1 MARDLNKVMLIG
13 RLGQDPE
20 IRYTQD
26 GTPVATLSV
35 ATSNPVK
42 RGDSWDEETEW
53 HRVVAWRRLAEI
65 VSEYMN
71 KGTLVYVE
79 GRLKTRSWED
89 RDGNKRWTTEI
100 VARDIF
106 MLGGRGERADY
117 QPQDGGELAPS
128 EPRTE
133 TRTAEPQTEQPQPKE
148 DVPF

>member
-1 MARDLNKVMLIG
+1 MGKDLNKVMLIG

-35 ATSNPVK
+35 ATSTPIK
-42 RGDSWDEETEW
+42 RGEAWEEETEW
-53 HRVVAWRRLAEI
+53 HRVVAWRRLAE
-65 VSEYMN
+65 VAGEYMN

-100 VARDIF
+100 VARDIK
-106 MLGGRGERADY
+106 MLGGRGERA
-117 QPQDGGELAPS
+117 GGAVSGGDLAPPES
-128 EPRTE
+128 PPEPE
-133 TRTAEPQTEQPQPKE
+133 D

>member
-35 ATSNPVK
+35 ATNSPIK
-42 RGDSWDEETEW
+42 RGDTWEEETEW
-53 HRVVAWRRLAEI
+53 HRVVAWRRLAE
-65 VSEYMN
+65 VAGEYMN

-106 MLGGRGERADY
+106 MLGGRAERDAA
-117 QPQDGGELAPS
+117 GGGTGGDLAPP
-128 EPRTE
+128 EPPIE
-133 TRTAEPQTEQPQPKE
+133 D

>member
-1 MARDLNKVMLIG
+1 MAKSLNKVMLIG

-26 GTPVATLSV
+26 GTAVATLSV
-35 ATSNPVK
+35 ATDTPIK
-42 RGDSWDEETEW
+42 RGDAWESETEW
-53 HRVVAWRRLAEI
+53 HRVVAWRRLAE
-65 VSEYMN
+65 VAGEYMN

-100 VARDIF
+100 VARDIM
-106 MLGGRGERADY
+106 MLGGRGESA
-117 QPQDGGELAPS
+117 GGSGGDLAPP
-128 EPRTE
+128 EPPPE
-133 TRTAEPQTEQPQPKE
+133 D

>member
-35 ATSNPVK
+35 ATSSPIK
-42 RGDSWDEETEW
+42 RGDSWEEETEW
-53 HRVVAWRRLAEI
+53 NRVVAWRRLAEI
-65 VSEYMN
+65 AGEYMN

-106 MLGGRGERADY
+106 MLSGKGERT
-117 QPQDGGELAPS
+117 GGSGGAEDLSPP
-128 EPRTE
+128 EPPPE
-133 TRTAEPQTEQPQPKE
+133 D

>member
-35 ATSNPVK
+35 ATSNPIK
-42 RGDSWDEETEW
+42 RGDSWEEETEW

-65 VSEYMN
+65 AGEYMN

-106 MLGGRGERADY
+106 MLGGRGERASAGAGADDLG
-117 QPQDGGELAPS
+117 PPP
-128 EPRTE
+128 EPPLE
-133 TRTAEPQTEQPQPKE
+133 D